1 MPPETSMDR
10 PDPYVVARMLERLW
24 RAEEPMVKT
33 RLQVA
38 SRVNY
43 DIFSS
48 YLTWMLSKNLVSLD
62 SKEDGHERVSL
73 TPNGEE
79 AYRKLV
85 QWIDEVIRNS
95 AVNR

>member
-1 MPPETSMDR
+1 LPPETPMDR
-10 PDPYVVARMLERLW
+10 PDLYVVARMLERLW

-43 DIFSS
+43 DIFSR
-48 YLTWMLSKNLVSLD
+48 YLTWMLSKNLVSLN

-73 TPNGEE
+73 TPDGEE

-85 QWIDEVIRNS
+85 QWIDEVIHDN